1 MYEIIFM
8 GIPCRECD
16 VTQEFL
22 QTLEEIKT
30 GNCFAI
36 TLVDYPNID
45 NHNEV
50 INSIYGHSMLF
61 DNIEFIKYNDKYIK
75 NKINTMG
82 GIWETNNRDTKRI
95 CNFLLEH
102 LNYFYKREPF
112 DKVVILSPGSP
123 TIDTLPKV
131 MNEVTPIR
139 IVDIKSPIVI
149 AAEYMSSSYV
159 IRKFDREFLRNENPI
174 IYPETVNIFYALSG
188 KYNNTDNKSRITLF
202 FEHMLL
208 CLKPTDDIFYAYVGE
223 DVIINKIQFSDFSKY
238 KDYFSSNIDRL
249 TFGVLKTVYKK
260 EL

>member
-22 QTLEEIKT
+22 QTLEQIKT
-30 GNCFAI
+30 GNCFAV
-36 TLVDYPNID
+36 TLVDYPNTD

-50 INSIYGHSMLF
+50 INSIYGHIMLF
-61 DNIEFIKYNDKYIK
+61 DNIEFIKYDDKYIK

-82 GIWETNNRDTKRI
+82 GIWGINRNPNYI
-95 CNFLLEH
+95 CNFLLKEFD
-102 LNYFYKREPF
+102 NFYANDPF
-112 DKVVILSPGSP
+112 DKVVLLSPGSP
-123 TIDTLPKV
+123 TIDILPPA
-131 MNEVTPIR
+131 MNVIRPIT
-139 IVDIKSPIVI
+139 IIDIKSPIII
-149 AAEYMSSSYV
+149 AAEHMSSSYV

-188 KYNNTDNKSRITLF
+188 KYNNTDNTSRITLF

-223 DVIINKIQFSDFSKY
+223 DVVMNKIQFSDFSKY

>member
-36 TLVDYPNID
+36 TLVDYPNIE
-45 NHNEV
+45 NHTEV
-50 INSIYGHSMLF
+50 INSIYGHNLLF
-61 DNIEFIKYNDKYIK
+61 DNIEFIKYDGKYIK

-82 GIWETNNRDTKRI
+82 GIWSSSARNSELICSTLLHEFDNFYSKDTFNR
-95 CNFLLEH
+95 
-102 LNYFYKREPF
+102 
-112 DKVVILSPGSP
+112 VIILTPGSP
-123 TIDTLPKV
+123 TIDILPQV
-131 MNEVTPIR
+131 MSQVRPIR

-149 AAEYMSSSYV
+149 AAECMSSSYV

-202 FEHMLL
+202 FEHMGL
-208 CLKPTDDIFYAYVGE
+208 CLKPSDDIFYAYVGE
-223 DVIINKIQFSDFSKY
+223 DIIINKIQFSDFSKY

-249 TFGVLKTVYKK
+249 TFGVFKNNL
-260 EL
+260 

>member
-16 VTQEFL
+16 VTEEFL

-36 TLVDYPNID
+36 TFADYSDIN
-45 NHNEV
+45 NHSEV
-50 INSIYGHSMLF
+50 ILSIYGHSILF
-61 DNIEFIKYNDKYIK
+61 NNIEFIKYNNQYIK

-82 GIWETNNRDTKRI
+82 NIWETNRNPNYI
-95 CNFLLEH
+95 CNFLLKEFD
-102 LNYFYKREPF
+102 NFYAKDPF
-112 DKVVILSPGSP
+112 DKVVLLAPGSP
-123 TIDTLPKV
+123 TIDILPPA
-131 MNEVTPIR
+131 MNVIRPIR

-149 AAEYMSSSYV
+149 AAEYMNSSYV
-159 IRKFDREFLRNENPI
+159 IRKFDREFLRNENPT

-238 KDYFSSNIDRL
+238 KDYFSSNVDRL
-249 TFGVLKTVYKK
+249 TFGVLKNN
-260 EL
+260 L